1 MFEIFEQIME
11 DPVFWKIASI
21 VIILVL
27 VASFK
32 KLFKLASVLF
42 FILVIYFLY
51 LSMSG
56 GEPKD
61 IIKELEESRDS
72 VLKEVENVSKEI
84 KEKKNDLKPVRTS
97 DKKPKKKSMMDK
109 LKEKENSVMDKFKK
123 EEESIMDKFKK
134 EEKEY
139 MDRFKELDG

>member
-11 DPVFWKIASI
+11 DPVFWKIASV

-61 IIKELEESRDS
+61 IIKELEESRDF
-72 VLKEVENVSKEI
+72 VLEEVENVSKEI
-84 KEKKNDLKPVRTS
+84 KEKKNDLKPVSTS

>member
-1 MFEIFEQIME
+1 MFEIFENIME
-11 DPVFWKIASI
+11 DPVFWKIASV
-21 VIILVL
+21 VIFLVL

-56 GEPKD
+56 SEPKD
-61 IIKELEESRDS
+61 VIKEFEESRDS
-72 VLKEVENVSKEI
+72 VLKEVEKVSKEI
-84 KEKKNDLKPVRTS
+84 KEKDEDSRPVKTS
-97 DKKPKKKSMMDK
+97 VKKPKKTSMMDK

-123 EEESIMDKFKK
+123 KEESIMDKFKK
-134 EEKEY
+134 EEKKY
-139 MDRFKELDG
+139 VDRFKELDG

>member
-1 MFEIFEQIME
+1 MFEIFENIME
-11 DPVFWKIASI
+11 DPVFWKIASV
-21 VIILVL
+21 VIFLVL

-56 GEPKD
+56 TEPKD
-61 IIKELEESRDS
+61 VIKELEESRDS
-72 VLKEVENVSKEI
+72 VLNEVEKVSKEI
-84 KEKKNDLKPVRTS
+84 KEKNEDLKSVKTS
-97 DKKPKKKSMMDK
+97 FKKPKKKSMMDK
-109 LKEKENSVMDKFKK
+109 LKEKENSVMDKFKE

-134 EEKEY
+134 EEKKY
-139 MDRFKELDG
+139 MDRFKDLDG